1 MGKGDQRMNNL
12 ARTLIN
18 EKIYVD
24 TSAWFSLMY
33 TQDKYNE
40 RISSI
45 YNSLLETNN
54 IFFTTNSVV
63 GETYT
68 LMRYRI
74 NDNSTLPF
82 DFLKIVEDSLRI
94 KKIVNDEEIE
104 KSAIDI
110 LKKYKDHKFS
120 YVDATSFAQMK
131 KRNIKYALTLDEY
144 FSIAGFIKI

>member
-1 MGKGDQRMNNL
+1 MGKGDQKMNNL

-33 TQDKYNE
+33 TKDKYND

-45 YNSLLETNN
+45 YNSLLENNN

-74 NDNSTLPF
+74 NKNSTLPF
-82 DFLKIVEDSLRI
+82 DFLNIIEDSLRI
-94 KKIVNDEEIE
+94 KKIVNNEEIE

-110 LKKYKDHKFS
+110 LKKYKDQKFS

-131 KRNIKYALTLDEY
+131 KSNIKYALTLDEH
-144 FSIAGFIKI
+144 FSIAGFIKV